1 MQKGKESEL
10 NKQKVNIGT
19 KRTEPSDRQ
28 KNGEKERKN
37 EN

>member
-28 KNGEKERKN
+28 KKRGKARKN